1 MSDKRRDKKGRILR
15 EGESQDPSGQYVY
28 RYTNQLGK
36 RVAVYSWRLLKHDP
50 IPQGKKEKKS
60 LRELEDEID
69 RLRLSGIIDTDL
81 TVLELVKVYIKT
93 KTGVTHNTRAGY
105 QTVVNILSGHPFGS
119 YPISKVKYSD
129 AKIFLIRL
137 QSEEHKSYSSIH
149 LIRGVLR
156 PAFQLA
162 FEDEMIRY
170 NPFNFELGKLLIND
184 SVQREAVESKDKLE
198 FLNFIKKDEYY
209 KKYYEAVF
217 ILFETGLRISE
228 FCGLTIDD
236 IDFENHR
243 LSVTKQLQRDRQGNY
258 LISKTKT
265 TAGTRVL
272 PISKEVEDAFRTII
286 KRRKKVKVEPVVDGV
301 SGFLYLDANGN
312 PTLAL
317 HWEHRF
323 SAIIKKHNKIYKYQ
337 LPKIT
342 PHMCRHTYCTTMA
355 KKGISAKTLQYL
367 MGHSDISITMNVYTH
382 LGLEAATEE
391 LDRLEERKVLRKI

>member
-1 MSDKRRDKKGRILR
+1 
-15 EGESQDPSGQYVY
+15 
-28 RYTNQLGK
+28 
-36 RVAVYSWRLLKHDP
+36 
-50 IPQGKKEKKS
+50 
-60 LRELEDEID
+60 
-69 RLRLSGIIDTDL
+69 
-81 TVLELVKVYIKT
+81 
-93 KTGVTHNTRAGY
+93 
-105 QTVVNILSGHPFGS
+105 
-119 YPISKVKYSD
+119 
-129 AKIFLIRL
+129 
-137 QSEEHKSYSSIH
+137 
-149 LIRGVLR
+149 
-156 PAFQLA
+156 
-162 FEDEMIRY
+162 MIRY

-209 KKYYEAVF
+209 KKYYEAVL

-258 LISKTKT
+258 LIAKTKT

-301 SGFLYLDANGN
+301 SGFLYLDANGH